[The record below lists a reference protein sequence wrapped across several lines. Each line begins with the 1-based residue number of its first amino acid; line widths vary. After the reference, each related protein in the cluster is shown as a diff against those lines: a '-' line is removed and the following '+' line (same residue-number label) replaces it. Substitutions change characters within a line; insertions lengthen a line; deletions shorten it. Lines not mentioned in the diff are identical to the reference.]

1 MRRFLFVLALLCAFA
16 STARA
21 DESLFYQPLNAD
33 ASLSQEQ
40 WRQLWQATARQGVHT
55 LIVQWTAYG
64 TEDFGG
70 PHGWLAQSL
79 EQAHAA
85 GLQLVL
91 GLYMD
96 PAYYQRLSE
105 LDGPGLESYW
115 QYQLG
120 RSLTQQRILRRDWQL
135 TLTAWYM
142 PMELDDL
149 HFLDASRRQSLQRQL
164 KDFSRQLDAP
174 LQLSAFSAGKL
185 APAVYAAWLE
195 DIASLGIQV
204 WWQDGAGTGSLPAPV
219 REAYAGALPCHIG
232 VVGEAFRQTSAPGQA
247 FQAKPAKPQPIG
259 SACHPRALFELRYR
273 PWAAV
278 LLEAHRNSGHP

>member
-1 MRRFLFVLALLCAFA
+1 MRRLLFVLVLLCSFA
-16 STARA
+16 GTVRA
-21 DESLFYQPLNAD
+21 DQSLFYQPLNAD
-33 ASLSQEQ
+33 AALSQEQ
-40 WRQLWQATARQGVHT
+40 WKQLWQTTARQGVHT

-64 TEDFGG
+64 TDDFGG

-79 EQAHAA
+79 KQAHES

-96 PAYYQRLSE
+96 PAYYQRLTE

-135 TLTAWYM
+135 PLSAWYM

-149 HFLDASRRQSLQRQL
+149 HFLDAGRRQSLQRQL
-164 KDFSRQLDAP
+164 KDFTGKLDAP

-185 APAVYAAWLE
+185 APAVYAAWLQ
-195 DIASLGIQV
+195 DIASLGVQV
-204 WWQDGAGTGSLPAPV
+204 WWQDGAGTGSLATPV
-219 REAYAGALPCHIG
+219 RAAYAGALPCRIG
-232 VVGEAFRQTSAPGQA
+232 VVDEAFRQTSKPGQA
-247 FQAKPAKPQPIG
+247 FRAEPATPQSIG

-278 LLEAHRNSGHP
+278 LLDAHRNSGQP